1 MPWVLMLKDKFDWW
15 LNTLGHPWYESSQL
29 PYAFI
34 DCSWHLLQHIEHCS
48 RARSLNVIHWIGVQ
62 GWLIH
67 LRFTFVL
74 RSMTLRSLKT
84 LSKSP
89 FLSTYK
95 VKVIEKMEELLHLS
109 FDEKWWSACNHL
121 SSIRIS
127 HIQTVLHFDARIEEV
142 EKIDGNIICLV
153 RGACPSWFDLIFR
166 LHWCPKHVK
175 DGGIFQQPE
184 KSSTWTYNS
193 LWMLYVLYHL

>member
-1 MPWVLMLKDKFDWW
+1 MNLHSFLMLSLIVHDIYCNI
-15 LNTLGHPWYESSQL
+15 LNTAPEHDHSTSYIEYE
-29 PYAFI
+29 YK
-34 DCSWHLLQHIEHCS
+34 
-48 RARSLNVIHWIGVQ
+48 N
-62 GWLIH
+62 WLIH

-74 RSMTLRSLKT
+74 RSITLRPLET
-84 LSKSP
+84 LSRSP
-89 FLSTYK
+89 FLSTYE

-109 FDEKWWSACNHL
+109 FDEKWWSACNHF

-127 HIQTVLHFDARIEEV
+127 HIQNVLHFDARIEEV

-175 DGGIFQQPE
+175 DGGILQQPE
-184 KSSTWTYNS
+184 KSSAWTYKS
-193 LWMLYVLYHL
+193 LWMLYILYHI